1 MTRNDEWNVL
11 QCRYLFE
18 QLHELCALAGPL
30 VVADKILEVVGV
42 DNDVQPA
49 YVRKTDL
56 VCLETRKAYFL
67 PRGHTVCLGSCLH
80 GFPVLLQVDVAESQF
95 GVVVDVYEEDLCSL
109 KHTLVIAP
117 LA

>member
-1 MTRNDEWNVL
+1 M
-11 QCRYLFE
+11 YLFE
-18 QLHELCALAGPL
+18 QLHELCTLPGPL
-30 VVADKILEVVGV
+30 VVADEILEVVGV
-42 DNDVQPA
+42 DDDVQSA

-67 PRGHTVCLGSCLH
+67 PRGHAVCLCSRLH
-80 GFPVLLQVDVAESQF
+80 GFSVLLQVDVAKSQF
-95 GVVVDVYEEDLCSL
+95 GVVVDVYEEDLCCL